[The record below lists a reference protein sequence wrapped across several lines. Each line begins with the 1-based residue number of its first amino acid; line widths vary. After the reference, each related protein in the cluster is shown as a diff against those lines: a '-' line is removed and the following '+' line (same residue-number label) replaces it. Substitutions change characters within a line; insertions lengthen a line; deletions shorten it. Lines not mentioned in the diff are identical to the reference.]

1 MLLRYLATS
10 RMFTRVLSECWR
22 PLHLVF
28 GGYYFFIASKIGADR
43 RVMGIALAIEPLQGW
58 SGFLS
63 APNDL
68 YPWCPVDQVR
78 CGWIRSAVHLHL
90 YVLRCFTA
98 RIVFYR
104 LAPLFRAESL
114 IKKVSPS
121 QPIWLAESIQNRYPS
136 LWLERGIRPKR
147 QR

>member
-58 SGFLS
+58 SGFFVCTDRFIPMVSCGSRPLRLFQVNCASTPLTLASLVRELFS
-63 APNDL
+63 A
-68 YPWCPVDQVR
+68 
-78 CGWIRSAVHLHL
+78 
-90 YVLRCFTA
+90 T
-98 RIVFYR
+98 
-104 LAPLFRAESL
+104 
-114 IKKVSPS
+114 
-121 QPIWLAESIQNRYPS
+121 
-136 LWLERGIRPKR
+136 
-147 QR
+147 

>member
-1 MLLRYLATS
+1 M
-10 RMFTRVLSECWR
+10 
-22 PLHLVF
+22 F
-28 GGYYFFIASKIGADR
+28 GGYYFSIASKIGADR

-63 APNDL
+63 APNVL

-90 YVLRCFTA
+90 YALRCFTA

-147 QR
+147 QG

>member
-1 MLLRYLATS
+1 MLLLRYLATS

-58 SGFLS
+58 SGFFS
-63 APNDL
+63 APDDL

-78 CGWIRSAVHLHL
+78 
-90 YVLRCFTA
+90 
-98 RIVFYR
+98 
-104 LAPLFRAESL
+104 
-114 IKKVSPS
+114 
-121 QPIWLAESIQNRYPS
+121 
-136 LWLERGIRPKR
+136 
-147 QR
+147 

>member
-58 SGFLS
+58 SGFFVCTRRFIPLVPCGSSPLRLDQVSCAS
-63 APNDL
+63 APEPL
-68 YPWCPVDQVR
+68 AWRVARRRPGALSSCSVAW
-78 CGWIRSAVHLHL
+78 
-90 YVLRCFTA
+90 LRLSVA
-98 RIVFYR
+98 
-104 LAPLFRAESL
+104 
-114 IKKVSPS
+114 KKDVGS
-121 QPIWLAESIQNRYPS
+121 Q
-136 LWLERGIRPKR
+136 
-147 QR
+147 